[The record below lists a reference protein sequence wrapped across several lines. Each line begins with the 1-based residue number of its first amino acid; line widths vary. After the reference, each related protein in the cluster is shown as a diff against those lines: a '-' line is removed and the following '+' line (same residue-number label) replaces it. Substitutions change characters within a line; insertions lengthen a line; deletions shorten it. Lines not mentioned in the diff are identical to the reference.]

1 MNNKNFDLS
10 LHFLEATGLAQ
21 TFRNIGEE
29 IGLDDTS
36 ELINE
41 AARLSCR
48 HFTEEEMEV
57 VIGFYT
63 CPEGQA
69 FQRKYHALTD
79 DFDKLI
85 SAMSFTLQARLL
97 LQELNSPVEVVY
109 NDEVN

>member
-21 TFRNIGEE
+21 TLRDIGEE
-29 IGLDDTS
+29 IGLNDVS

-41 AARLSCR
+41 AARLSSKY
-48 HFTEEEMEV
+48 FAEEEMEV

-69 FQRKYHALTD
+69 FQRKYHALVN

-109 NDEVN
+109 SNEVN